1 MVAATDGLDHLMTEL
16 SHVVDAY
23 EHTTRALLD
32 LGRHCTAAEFTAAT
46 ECPGWSVQDTLSHV
60 VALEAWLLQR
70 AEPEHKLPDGLDH
83 VRGDFGRRIEV
94 PVDRRRALTGAQVV
108 NELEDVLS
116 ARLAVLRPL
125 AEAKDQRAA
134 DEPVDSPLGGQMPRA
149 RLLAM
154 RTFDIWTHE
163 QDVRRAIGRPANLGS
178 PAAEVAVAW
187 LRRGLPRVVSRGAGL
202 PVGSSVTVSVTGPV
216 TFTQTVAVRAGDDG
230 RPTGVFVD
238 DPTGAVTITMGTEAF
253 TRRSCGRWTVA
264 DTPAEVVGNADLA
277 ARVLQAMAVTP

>member
-1 MVAATDGLDHLMTEL
+1 MTEL

-23 EHTTRALLD
+23 EHTTGALLD
-32 LGRHCTAAEFTAAT
+32 LGRHCTPADFTAPT
-46 ECPGWSVQDTLSHV
+46 ECPGWSVQDNLAHV
-60 VALEAWLLQR
+60 ASLEAWLLGR
-70 AEPEHKLPDGLDH
+70 AEPEHELPDGLDH
-83 VRGDFGRRIEV
+83 VRGDLGRRTEV
-94 PVDRRRALTGAQVV
+94 PVDRRRALAGAQVV
-108 NELEDVLS
+108 EELADVVA
-116 ARLAVLRPL
+116 ARLTVLRPL
-125 AEAKDQRAA
+125 AASTDRRAA
-134 DEPVDSPLGGQMPRA
+134 EEPVDSPLGGRLPRA

-163 QDVRRAIGRPANLGS
+163 QDVRRALGQPANLGS

-216 TFTQTVAVRAGDDG
+216 TFTQTVAVRPGDDG
-230 RPTGVFVD
+230 RPTGVVVD

-264 DTPAEVVGNADLA
+264 DTPAEVVGDPELA
-277 ARVLQAMAVTP
+277 ARVLEAMAVTP